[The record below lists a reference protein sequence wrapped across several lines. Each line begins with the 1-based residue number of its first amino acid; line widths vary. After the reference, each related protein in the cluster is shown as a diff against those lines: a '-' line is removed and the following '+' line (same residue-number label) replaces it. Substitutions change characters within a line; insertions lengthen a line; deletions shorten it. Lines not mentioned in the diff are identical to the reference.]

1 MHRQRVISSNIASAG
16 YESISRTLE
25 VEFHDGS
32 IYQYYDVSSITYNG
46 LMSASSKGEYFDRMI
61 KKGGYSCR
69 KIV

>member
-1 MHRQRVISSNIASAG
+1 MHRQTVHSSNLSSVG
-16 YESISRTLE
+16 YDIKSRTLE